1 MNRKEI
7 TVADIIKFLQT
18 IPPETKVRVKKEVQ
32 SNWSTTTVYSNVEQF
47 GDGEFNIDFVDGIT
61 YWKEGNTIDFGID

>member
-1 MNRKEI
+1 MTTKVI

-18 IPPETKVRVKKEVQ
+18 IPPETKVRVKEEI
-32 SNWSTTTVYSNVEQF
+32 SRNWETSTAYTNVVQF

-61 YWKEGNTIDFGID
+61 YWKEGKTIDFGK